1 MSDRDTRDEALG
13 RLLDRAVRDL
23 TAEPRLDPAVRAGDR
38 WRGARL
44 AVSIAVV
51 VVFVAG
57 LIWAATQLG
66 VERTTMPLGSAT
78 PTPTVYRDDQA
89 GFSVTVPPGWQVA
102 AEPLNTW
109 VSDPHEILS
118 MGTYPLR
125 PGGEA
130 VIDAQ
135 VPSHAVEDMGPSDVF
150 IWLNERTPAGRG
162 LPDRPTAFSPEA
174 LCQSGSPAGGS
185 PGCVPG
191 LAQGIEGIRAWWTY
205 FQDNGRGFYLFVGMG
220 EQAYQDPAR
229 QQQAWDVLNSLSFDP
244 APSGD
249 VFTACPG
256 VADAVPPGDDAAAT
270 AEAAAT
276 AFVRASLAGDDAT
289 VAAYSDPVATENGV
303 DVTAA
308 ASTDPVLGSGSAAS
322 DPIASACGTD
332 VASLSWTVTI
342 DDGTDSASMDFALY
356 LIRRPDGWK
365 VWGMY

>member
-13 RLLDRAVRDL
+13 RLLDGAVRDL

-38 WRGARL
+38 RRGARL
-44 AVSIAVV
+44 AASITVV

-66 VERTTMPLGSAT
+66 VERSSMPLGSAT
-78 PTPTVYRDDQA
+78 PTPTVYRDDQH
-89 GFSVTVPPGWQVA
+89 GLSVTVPTGWQVA

-118 MGTYPLR
+118 MGTYALR
-125 PGGEA
+125 PGGDA

-135 VPSHAVEDMGPSDVF
+135 VPSHAVEDMGPSDIFV
-150 IWLNERTPAGRG
+150 WLNERTPPDKRQ
-162 LPDRPTAFSPEA
+162 PDRPSEFSPEA

-185 PGCVPG
+185 RDCVPG
-191 LAQGIEGIRAWWTY
+191 LAQGIEGIRAWWTS

-220 EQAYQDPAR
+220 EQAYTDPAR
-229 QQQAWDVLNSLSFDP
+229 QQQAWDVLDSLSFDA
-244 APSGD
+244 APTGD
-249 VFTACPG
+249 VFTACPRTD
-256 VADAVPPGDDAAAT
+256 DAIEPGDDAAAT

-276 AFVRASLAGDDAT
+276 AFVRASLTGDEAT
-289 VAAYSDPVATENGV
+289 VGAYSDPVATENGV

-322 DPIASACGTD
+322 DPIASACGAD
-332 VASLSWTVTI
+332 VANLSWTVTI

-356 LIRRPDGWK
+356 LIRRADGWK
-365 VWGMY
+365 VWGVY